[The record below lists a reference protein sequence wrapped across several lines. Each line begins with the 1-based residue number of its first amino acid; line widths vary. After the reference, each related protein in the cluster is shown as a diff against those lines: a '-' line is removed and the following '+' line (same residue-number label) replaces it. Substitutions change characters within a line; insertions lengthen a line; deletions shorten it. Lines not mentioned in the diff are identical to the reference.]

1 MEQSSDRGGMIPSGQ
16 ITNGS
21 GGRFARPLARR
32 SLAMAAACAPAGLV
46 VGAFADSLASPG
58 AARTMWLYGAAAA
71 FATGYVAWRSM
82 VAARPGLFRGAVA
95 GAAVGVVSPAVCS
108 VFISAV
114 EGVQGILAGMPA
126 GPGLLFK
133 SLAIAAGMG
142 VFSLFYAGWATV
154 PAGALLGAVLG
165 VIQKRSRQVRPAREA
180 NGPPGLT

>member
-1 MEQSSDRGGMIPSGQ
+1 MEQGSNRERMTPSGQ
-16 ITNGS
+16 LAGGTS
-21 GGRFARPLARR
+21 GRTAPSLSRR

-58 AARTMWLYGAAAA
+58 PAQTMWIYGAAAA
-71 FATGYVAWRSM
+71 FATGYVVWRSM

-95 GAAVGVVSPAVCS
+95 GAAVGVAAPAVCS

-142 VFSLFYAGWATV
+142 AFSLFYAGWATV

-165 VIQKRSRQVRPAREA
+165 ALQRRSSRLAPGPTPGARP
-180 NGPPGLT
+180 